1 MNDEILAHYKLC
13 TQSMVYSKKGI
24 DAMLAKDY
32 MQAVAEFTTAIAVND
47 SWYNRYERAGA
58 YFRLGE
64 YALALEDLD
73 EILWIHPRYVGASE
87 LKWQIIK
94 AQESNL

>member
-1 MNDEILAHYKLC
+1 MNDEILAHYKLR
-13 TQSMVYSKKGI
+13 TESQVYSKKGI

-32 MQAVAEFTTAIAVND
+32 KGAVVEFATAIAVND
-47 SWYNRYERAGA
+47 SWDNRYNRAGA